1 MQVYFDEL
9 FIINENTKKAK
20 TQKFKKGINMIV
32 SSDENGDGNYA
43 GKSTLLKSIFHCLG
57 ADALFDNS
65 QGWESDCKYVYILKF
80 EIDNKKY
87 TILRHDNNFF
97 VYDDNKLIFRCNE
110 RIKLSE
116 FYLELFN
123 FGVLLKETQKG
134 KMYTLAQPFSLFCLN
149 FIDQKKY
156 VGCGFG
162 SFNNIS
168 QYSDI
173 YSDLIHSHMGIDC
186 KELVTISNRI
196 TDMSSELEKMKET
209 RNTYKKI
216 LQTLNEEYVIPFD
229 TIKSITEQIDIH
241 RDEYEQIITKF
252 NKSKEVLYNL
262 NNQKSLLIGEI
273 NRINTIIKKGNSD
286 IKKIINNHECP
297 MCNNKIENYATIFFK
312 KTNISDDLDYQLL
325 SFEEEITNIDK
336 KIDKE
341 IEKYKLLEIDLEKFE
356 KVIAFDDLSTQN
368 IVEKIGMKKYKSKIS
383 NEYKTSIQKCF
394 ELEEKIAEDKKLQK
408 NGLNKIDECNTAYN
422 QKMNELISKYNITL
436 LNNGCYKLDKKITCS
451 DNYILSVLWL
461 CTLNYVKH
469 SKNINGLFMPLV
481 FDNPTD
487 RDFDLKNTNTILN
500 MIFDSVDVNK
510 QILVSKL
517 SFDSNKYPDR
527 DINVIKLSNPV
538 YSLLNENDYEYCNN
552 VFSSLCRIV
561 SD

>member
-32 SSDENGDGNYA
+32 SSDENGNGNYA

-241 RDEYEQIITKF
+241 RDEYE
-252 NKSKEVLYNL
+252 L
-262 NNQKSLLIGEI
+262 SLLL
-273 NRINTIIKKGNSD
+273 R
-286 IKKIINNHECP
+286 
-297 MCNNKIENYATIFFK
+297 
-312 KTNISDDLDYQLL
+312 
-325 SFEEEITNIDK
+325 
-336 KIDKE
+336 
-341 IEKYKLLEIDLEKFE
+341 
-356 KVIAFDDLSTQN
+356 KVLFRNWWA
-368 IVEKIGMKKYKSKIS
+368 GWP
-383 NEYKTSIQKCF
+383 
-394 ELEEKIAEDKKLQK
+394 
-408 NGLNKIDECNTAYN
+408 
-422 QKMNELISKYNITL
+422 
-436 LNNGCYKLDKKITCS
+436 
-451 DNYILSVLWL
+451 VL
-461 CTLNYVKH
+461 
-469 SKNINGLFMPLV
+469 
-481 FDNPTD
+481 
-487 RDFDLKNTNTILN
+487 
-500 MIFDSVDVNK
+500 
-510 QILVSKL
+510 
-517 SFDSNKYPDR
+517 
-527 DINVIKLSNPV
+527 
-538 YSLLNENDYEYCNN
+538 
-552 VFSSLCRIV
+552 
-561 SD
+561 